1 MVLTQFSVVRYRTVD
16 YAKGGNVFMLMLHDD
31 KEVTFNVWSESQ
43 SVKWSMEY
51 VMSNE

>member
-1 MVLTQFSVVRYRTVD
+1 MVLTQFSVVRYTVD

-31 KEVTFNVWSESQ
+31 KEVPFNVWSESQ